1 MFVAMFMITSCYKED
16 PIIPTSSDSGNRFIF
31 PQGNNNY
38 DARIKKVYDD
48 FGVKIIYKGYQDKD
62 FNLSWTNAGIGRTGR
77 DVTENQREAAVN
89 YVVDHIFG
97 NITPQ
102 LTRKVLPPYFY
113 VADSITQLTVF
124 SNTLESL
131 SAITYIYNGLDFWS
145 FTWNGAIPYN
155 KNLITGIT
163 TYSASSPRPTTPFYL
178 FYKRGVMLKEIFKAA
193 INNGNIKVPE
203 NFNSGLDFSTATINT
218 TGMEDNVNYYKK
230 RGFPGQMTLN
240 TNFNFST
247 LALITRTSAIQNF
260 IDYVHLCMR
269 YTPDSI
275 EVNYPIA
282 KYPIIHQKYPIVIK
296 YMKDNYNIDLN
307 KIATKPQI

>member
-1 MFVAMFMITSCYKED
+1 MVITSLMISSCYKED
-16 PIIPTSSDSGNRFIF
+16 VLRPSSSEGGDRFAF
-31 PQGNNNY
+31 PQGNSNY

-62 FNLSWTNAGIGRTGR
+62 FNLSWLSAGIGKKGR
-77 DVTENQREAAVN
+77 DVIENQRESAVN

-102 LTRKVLPPYFY
+102 IARKVLPPYFY
-113 VADSITQLTVF
+113 VADSVTQITVYPNVQEV
-124 SNTLESL
+124 SGP
-131 SAITYIYNGLDFWS
+131 IGYIYNGLDFWS
-145 FTWNGAIPYN
+145 FTWNGARPYN
-155 KNLITGIT
+155 KILTTGIT
-163 TYSASSPRPTTPFYL
+163 TYSPSDPRPTTPFFL

-203 NFNSGLDFSTATINT
+203 NFNSGLDFSTAVINT
-218 TGMEDNVNYYKK
+218 TGSEDNVNYYKK
-230 RGFPGQMTLN
+230 RGFPGQMTLA
-240 TNFNFST
+240 TNFNFYT
-247 LALITRTSAIQNF
+247 LALITKTSAIQNF

-296 YMKDNYNIDLN
+296 YMKDNYSIDLN
-307 KIATKPQI
+307 KIATKPQN